1 LQQLQEDIMT
11 ANSANPEADSHMDD
25 LAAKTIDLQH
35 RLADGARKLEALS
48 AQQANSTSLIRQL
61 QSDVEA
67 ALAQCQQ
74 LNEEVQRRAEEDK
87 RRAEEEASGVV
98 ATLQAAV
105 EKTRDRVLGGVG
117 HVREQAVAALHRI
130 KGDESRSDRQQSS
143 SLKE

>member
-105 EKTRDRVLGGVG
+105 EKTRGRVLGGVG

>member
-11 ANSANPEADSHMDD
+11 ANSANPEEDSHMDD

-35 RLADGARKLEALS
+35 RLADAARKLEALS

-74 LNEEVQRRAEEDK
+74 VNDEAK

-98 ATLQAAV
+98 ASLQAAV

>member
-1 LQQLQEDIMT
+1 MT
-11 ANSANPEADSHMDD
+11 ANAANPEEETEE
-25 LAAKTIDLQH
+25 LASKTIDLQH
-35 RLADGARKLEALS
+35 RLGDAARKLEALS

-61 QSDVEA
+61 QTDVEA

-74 LNEEVQRRAEEDK
+74 LDDEAK

-98 ATLQAAV
+98 ASLQAAV

-130 KGDESRSDRQQSS
+130 KGDDSRSDRQQSS
-143 SLKE
+143 SPKE

>member
-1 LQQLQEDIMT
+1 MT
-11 ANSANPEADSHMDD
+11 ANAANQEDTHIDD
-25 LAAKTIDLQH
+25 LASKIVGLQH
-35 RLADGARKLEALS
+35 RLVDAARRLEALS

-61 QSDVEA
+61 QIDVET
-67 ALAQCQQ
+67 ALTQCQQ
-74 LNEEVQRRAEEDK
+74 LNNEAK

-98 ATLQAAV
+98 ASLQAAV

-143 SLKE
+143 SPKE

>member
-1 LQQLQEDIMT
+1 MT

>member
-1 LQQLQEDIMT
+1 MT

-143 SLKE
+143 SPKE

>member
-1 LQQLQEDIMT
+1 MT
-11 ANSANPEADSHMDD
+11 ANSANPEEDTHMDD
-25 LAAKTIDLQH
+25 LASKTIDLHH
-35 RLADGARKLEALS
+35 RLADAARKLEALS

-74 LNEEVQRRAEEDK
+74 LNEEAK

-98 ATLQAAV
+98 ASLQAAV
-105 EKTRDRVLGGVG
+105 EKTRDRVIGGVG

-143 SLKE
+143 SPKE

>member
-1 LQQLQEDIMT
+1 LQEDIMT
-11 ANSANPEADSHMDD
+11 VNAANSEEDTHIDD
-25 LAAKTIDLQH
+25 LASKTVGLQH
-35 RLADGARKLEALS
+35 RLADAARTLEALS

-67 ALAQCQQ
+67 ALGQCQQ
-74 LNEEVQRRAEEDK
+74 LNDEARRRAEEAR

-98 ATLQAAV
+98 ASLQAAV

-143 SLKE
+143 SPKE

>member
-1 LQQLQEDIMT
+1 MT
-11 ANSANPEADSHMDD
+11 ANAANPEEETHMDD
-25 LAAKTIDLQH
+25 LASKTIDLQH
-35 RLADGARKLEALS
+35 RLADAARKLEALS

-74 LNEEVQRRAEEDK
+74 LNHEAK

-98 ATLQAAV
+98 ASLQAAV
-105 EKTRDRVLGGVG
+105 EKTRERVLGGVG

-143 SLKE
+143 SPKE

>member
-1 LQQLQEDIMT
+1 MT
-11 ANSANPEADSHMDD
+11 ANSANPEEDTHMDD
-25 LAAKTIDLQH
+25 LASKTIDLQH
-35 RLADGARKLEALS
+35 RLADAARKLEALS

-74 LNEEVQRRAEEDK
+74 LNEEAK

-98 ATLQAAV
+98 ASLQAAV

-117 HVREQAVAALHRI
+117 HVREQAVAALNRI

-143 SLKE
+143 SPKE

>member
-11 ANSANPEADSHMDD
+11 ANSANPEEDSHMDD

-35 RLADGARKLEALS
+35 RLADAARKLEALS

-74 LNEEVQRRAEEDK
+74 LNEEAQRRAEEDK

-98 ATLQAAV
+98 ASLQAAV

>member
-1 LQQLQEDIMT
+1 MT
-11 ANSANPEADSHMDD
+11 ANAANPEEETHMDD
-25 LAAKTIDLQH
+25 LASKTIDLQH
-35 RLADGARKLEALS
+35 RLADAARKLEALS

-61 QSDVEA
+61 QTDVEA

-74 LNEEVQRRAEEDK
+74 LDDEAKRRAEEDKRRAEEDK

-98 ATLQAAV
+98 ASLQAAV

-143 SLKE
+143 SPKE

>member
-74 LNEEVQRRAEEDK
+74 LNEEAK

>member
-1 LQQLQEDIMT
+1 LQEDIMT
-11 ANSANPEADSHMDD
+11 VNAANSEEDTHIDD
-25 LAAKTIDLQH
+25 LASKTVGLQH
-35 RLADGARKLEALS
+35 RLADAARTLEALS

-74 LNEEVQRRAEEDK
+74 LNDEAK

-98 ATLQAAV
+98 ASLQAAV
-105 EKTRDRVLGGVG
+105 ETRDRVLGGVG

-143 SLKE
+143 SPKE

>member
-35 RLADGARKLEALS
+35 RLADGTRKLEALS

-74 LNEEVQRRAEEDK
+74 VNDEAK

-98 ATLQAAV
+98 ASLQAAV
-105 EKTRDRVLGGVG
+105 EKTRDTVLGGVG

-143 SLKE
+143 SPKE

>member
-1 LQQLQEDIMT
+1 LQEDIMT
-11 ANSANPEADSHMDD
+11 ANTANPEEDTHIDD
-25 LAAKTIDLQH
+25 LASKIVGLQH
-35 RLADGARKLEALS
+35 RLADGARTLEALS

-74 LNEEVQRRAEEDK
+74 VNDEAK

-98 ATLQAAV
+98 ASLQAAV
-105 EKTRDRVLGGVG
+105 EKTRDTVIGGVG

-143 SLKE
+143 SPKE

>member
-1 LQQLQEDIMT
+1 LQEDIMT
-11 ANSANPEADSHMDD
+11 VNAANSEEDTHIDD
-25 LAAKTIDLQH
+25 PASKTVGLQD
-35 RLADGARKLEALS
+35 RLADAARTLEALS

-74 LNEEVQRRAEEDK
+74 VNDEAK

-98 ATLQAAV
+98 ASLQAAV
-105 EKTRDRVLGGVG
+105 EKTRDTVLGGVG

-143 SLKE
+143 SPKE

>member
-1 LQQLQEDIMT
+1 LQEDIMT
-11 ANSANPEADSHMDD
+11 VNAANSEEDTHIDD
-25 LAAKTIDLQH
+25 LASKTVGLQH
-35 RLADGARKLEALS
+35 RLADAARTLEALS

-67 ALAQCQQ
+67 ALGQCQQ
-74 LNEEVQRRAEEDK
+74 LNDEARRRAEEAR

-98 ATLQAAV
+98 ASLQAAV
-105 EKTRDRVLGGVG
+105 ETRDRVLGGVG

-143 SLKE
+143 SPKE